1 MFKSSKRL
9 GNNGKNNTSN
19 TFIRKLKLN
28 KKINVNLNG
37 DDLYKIK
44 IR

>member
-9 GNNGKNNTSN
+9 GKNGKNNTSN

-37 DDLYKIK
+37 DELYKIK